1 MNNKLIITGLSAV
14 TAFTLACGFLPSPTA
29 ILRQALTR
37 DAARNAAPTATA
49 KAAEARSESAPAK
62 ATATPEPIEGAI
74 ADGDS
79 QAPIAALAPT
89 ATAVPDAMRQ
99 NFDAEEMV
107 LINLY
112 ERVNPAVVSIRV
124 TSGSEDDPTSGGVGS
139 GFVVDTEGYIVTNN
153 HVIAEA
159 DNVSVVFSDG
169 SIADAEVVGTD
180 AYSDLAL
187 LKVDRPANSLAAVEL
202 ADSDLIKVGQRV
214 IAIGNPFGLEGTM
227 TLGIVS
233 ALGRSLPTESRF
245 ANRHIIQTD
254 AAINPGNSG
263 GPLLDSR
270 GHVIGVNTAIR
281 TTNENGTNGQPSNS
295 GIGFVVP
302 SNTVRRVITQLRES
316 GRVAY
321 PYLGATM
328 SAVNLQESGDKLGA
342 GIDHGVYIVEVVSG
356 GPAARAGL
364 RGGDVEDLAQ
374 IDGMRVPKGGDVILE
389 FNGVVVKDSDQLLDL
404 IVDGTQVG
412 DKVAVKIWRDNA
424 EKMLTV
430 KIGERPGQ

>member
-37 DAARNAAPTATA
+37 DSARSAAPTATA
-49 KAAEARSESAPAK
+49 AKVQAESAQSET
-62 ATATPEPIEGAI
+62 TATPAPIEDAV
-74 ADGDS
+74 ATS
-79 QAPIAALAPT
+79 ARQAPIAVLAPT
-89 ATAVPDAMRQ
+89 ATAIPDSMRQ

-112 ERVNPAVVSIRV
+112 DRVNPAVVSIRV
-124 TSGSEDDPTSGGVGS
+124 TSGAADDPTGGGVGS

-159 DNVSVVFSDG
+159 DNVSVVFADG
-169 SIADAEVVGTD
+169 SIADAEVIGTD

-187 LKVDRPANSLAAVEL
+187 LKVDRPANSLVAVEL

-227 TLGIVS
+227 TFGIVS

-270 GHVIGVNTAIR
+270 GHVVGVNTAIR

-302 SNTVRRVITQLRES
+302 SNTVQRVITQLRES
-316 GRVAY
+316 GRVRY

-328 SAVNLQESGDKLGA
+328 SSINLQESGDKLGI
-342 GIDHGVYIVEVVSG
+342 GIDQGVYIIEVVSG
-356 GPAARAGL
+356 GPAAQAGL
-364 RGGDVEDLAQ
+364 RGGDAENVAQ

-412 DKVAVKIWRDNA
+412 DKVAVKVWRGNA
-424 EKMLTV
+424 EKTLTV

>member
-14 TAFTLACGFLPSPTA
+14 TAFTLACSFLPSPTA
-29 ILRQALTR
+29 ILREALTR

-49 KAAEARSESAPAK
+49 KAAEARSEAAPAK
-62 ATATPEPIEGAI
+62 VTATPEQIEGA
-74 ADGDS
+74 
-79 QAPIAALAPT
+79 IAALAPT
-89 ATAVPDAMRQ
+89 ATAIPDAMRQ

-124 TSGSEDDPTSGGVGS
+124 TSGSEDDPTGGGVGS

-159 DNVSVVFSDG
+159 DNVSVVFADG
-169 SIADAEVVGTD
+169 SIADAEVIGTD

-187 LKVDRPANSLAAVEL
+187 LKVDRPADSLVAVEL
-202 ADSDLIKVGQRV
+202 TDSDLIKVGQRV

-356 GPAARAGL
+356 GPAAKAGL
-364 RGGDVEDLAQ
+364 RGGDAENLAQ

-424 EKMLTV
+424 EQMLTV